1 MHFNIREGLAG
12 RHVPLFNALV
22 FSLLLHGLGFL
33 PGVLFPAHL
42 IALQPSPKSL
52 LVTLRGKNEVQV
64 AVAGLASEND
74 KSADV
79 GEEFENFSMPREGMP
94 PPAKERLAKNPGGA
108 QGEAKEKTQA
118 DDRTKLRPENDV
130 PGLDEQSPDIG
141 AYRTDGLDPPPR
153 LLSEIDLVYPESAG
167 LREGRVVLRILINER
182 GIVDNVMVTQA
193 FPKEFFD
200 EAAMAAFR
208 TALFSPGKFLGVP
221 VKSQLLIEVEFLPTN
236 RGANVSGKGY

>member
-1 MHFNIREGLAG
+1 MRFNIQEGLAG

-42 IALQPSPKSL
+42 LALQPSPKSL
-52 LVTLRGKNEVQV
+52 QVTLRGKNEVQV
-64 AVAGLASEND
+64 AVAGLASESE

-79 GEEFENFSMPREGMP
+79 GEEFENFSMPREGMS
-94 PPAKERLAKNPGGA
+94 PPAKESLAKNAGGA

-118 DDRTKLRPENDV
+118 DDRTKLRPDV
-130 PGLDEQSPDIG
+130 PGLDEQSPDIA